1 MYFNPHVAECV
12 HNTRYTGTS
21 YGDPI
26 LIQNNITIMTLQ
38 KRILST
44 MYKHNKAKN
53 CSLWLAN

>member
-26 LIQNNITIMTLQ
+26 QL
-38 KRILST
+38 
-44 MYKHNKAKN
+44 
-53 CSLWLAN
+53 